1 MKKKQENTIFLLPF
15 LYNFHR
21 THMDDKGDKTVER
34 DGKKNEKI
42 KSRYCG
48 MRRDCEWK
56 ASSGYEEKRKF

>member
-48 MRRDCEWK
+48 MRRDC
-56 ASSGYEEKRKF
+56 GLL